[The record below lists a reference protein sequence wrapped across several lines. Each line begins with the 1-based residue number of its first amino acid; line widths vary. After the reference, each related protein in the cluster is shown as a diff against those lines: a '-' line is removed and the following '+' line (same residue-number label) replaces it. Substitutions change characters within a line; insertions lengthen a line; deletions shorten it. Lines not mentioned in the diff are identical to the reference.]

1 MRVDDHLGVRFL
13 RVWNDVDRVF
23 GPAVGHGQA
32 QVASTTRIPIRK
44 DVSTASGVYVPPN
57 TTMPRDTVDITVT
70 PLTLPTDTMPIE
82 WYVATGTTCS
92 TVDVSA
98 ATAVSIKTNLYDPT
112 MMISPDSAKIIALC
126 AVPGQIG
133 SASIMAAAAMV
144 LFLFMETPRC
154 FGCD

>member
-1 MRVDDHLGVRFL
+1 
-13 RVWNDVDRVF
+13 
-23 GPAVGHGQA
+23 
-32 QVASTTRIPIRK
+32 
-44 DVSTASGVYVPPN
+44 
-57 TTMPRDTVDITVT
+57 MPRDTVDITVT